1 MTGERG
7 TILVV
12 DDNRMN
18 RLLLTRALEALGHAV
33 ATAEDGGQALELLR
47 EGRAPPFDVVLLDVV
62 MPELDGYQTLARIKE
77 DRALRHLPVI
87 MISALDETESAIRCI
102 ALGAEDYLAKPFD
115 PVLLRARLG
124 ACLEKKRLHDQELAY
139 LAAIEA
145 RDAELAEWN
154 RTLEARVQAQL
165 EEMQRLSRLRRFLS
179 PQLAEVIVS
188 SGDERLL
195 EGHRR
200 EVTVVFCDLRGFT
213 AFAETVR
220 PEELMGVLREYHE
233 AFGPLIF
240 RYEGTLERFAGDGMM
255 VFFNDPVPCP
265 DPVWRAVRMAAA
277 MQRRMVDLARG
288 WRERGHQLSLGV
300 GIAVGAATCGRIG
313 FEGRFDYAAI
323 GPVTNLAARLCDRAQ
338 PGQILISERAYAE
351 VAELVAADPVG
362 ELALK
367 GFGRPVP
374 AFNVVEV
381 KGLDAAA
388 APVAGM
394 AMGNAGGDGDLPRAI
409 VEAQG

>member
-1 MTGERG
+1 
-7 TILVV
+7 
-12 DDNRMN
+12 
-18 RLLLTRALEALGHAV
+18 
-33 ATAEDGGQALELLR
+33 
-47 EGRAPPFDVVLLDVV
+47 VVLLDVV
-62 MPELDGYQTLARIKE
+62 MPGLDGYQTLARIKE

-213 AFAETVR
+213 AFAETVQA
-220 PEELMGVLREYHE
+220 EELMGVLREYHE

-277 MQRRMVDLARG
+277 MQRRMVDLARS

-338 PGQILISERAYAE
+338 PGQILISERAYAA
-351 VAELVAADPVG
+351 VAGLVAAEPVG
-362 ELALK
+362 ELTLK

-374 AFNVVEV
+374 AYNVVAARV
-381 KGLDAAA
+381 PDAAA
-388 APVAGM
+388 PAAGT
-394 AMGNAGGDGDLPRAI
+394 ALGDAGG
-409 VEAQG
+409 